1 MQVFRVAAW
10 HTKRAG
16 RHSPGRWC
24 NSITGFPCH
33 VGLYGL
39 SPSITRSCSPGREL
53 VRVKAHYFSSSSDAN
68 STKDSESKKYRILY
82 ERNAERNTIPRAALG
97 VSVFNTTY
105 WTWYVWDFIP
115 AVNASP
121 IETLH
126 INPTIGLFGVALGLM
141 INSVTMLYPMML
153 VSKVAFSP
161 ADGGRLKVWKHDLPL
176 IRPSSI
182 TYSEH
187 ELGDIFID
195 SSSGDARK
203 IVNALDGDLTR
214 FRGHLGISVID
225 KKLPLLLEIRD
236 EAEVKASN
244 LLFQT
249 LMNHHT
255 LEREDTTKTTTKS
268 RSNQSSRN
276 NRGKGQKIVGGR
288 RR

>member
-1 MQVFRVAAW
+1 M
-10 HTKRAG
+10 
-16 RHSPGRWC
+16 
-24 NSITGFPCH
+24 GFPCH
-33 VGLYGL
+33 LGPNNVL
-39 SPSITRSCSPGREL
+39 SPSITRGGSPDREP
-53 VRVKAHYFSSSSDAN
+53 VRVKAQYFSSSSDVKREAN
-68 STKDSESKKYRILY
+68 SAKDSESKKYRILY

-126 INPTIGLFGVALGLM
+126 ISPTIGLFGVALGVM
-141 INSVTMLYPMML
+141 INSVTLLYPMMI

-161 ADGGRLKVWKHDLPL
+161 ADGRLKVWKHDLPL
-176 IRPSSI
+176 IRPSS
-182 TYSEH
+182 TYTEH
-187 ELGDIFID
+187 KLGDIFID

-236 EAEVKASN
+236 EAEVKAPN

-255 LEREDTTKTTTKS
+255 LEREDTPKTTKKS
-268 RSNQSSRN
+268 RTKHSSPS
-276 NRGKGQKIVGGR
+276 NRGKGQKIIGGR